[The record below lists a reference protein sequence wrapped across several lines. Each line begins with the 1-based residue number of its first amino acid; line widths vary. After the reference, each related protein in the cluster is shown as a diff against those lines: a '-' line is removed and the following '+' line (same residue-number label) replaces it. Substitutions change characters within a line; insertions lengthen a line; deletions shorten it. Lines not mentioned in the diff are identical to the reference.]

1 VDAAAPQPRCPFA
14 GSEGALDGARTESG
28 PLPTR
33 VIADLICHFCPDS
46 IRPAIIRTDW
56 DTRMNRPSSPWSS
69 GSVTDRYD
77 DRTELLDD
85 DEYDDDVED
94 YDDYADYGEHDDIR
108 YYEDRDNRW
117 LWVASVAGIVLLIAI
132 AGTLMILSGGDSG
145 PTSATVS
152 PSTSQAAPYP
162 SAAPSP
168 SRAPSATALPPE
180 TITSV
185 TPTPT
190 AAAPSTVAEPTA
202 AAPPPA
208 ADGRTVTYTVTGNR
222 QLFDLVTVIYTDQ
235 QGALQTDVN
244 VALPWTKQIVLDPG
258 VELSSVTAT
267 SVGGQLN
274 CSITD
279 SAGATLAAQSNNTMI
294 TNCTR

>member
-1 VDAAAPQPRCPFA
+1 
-14 GSEGALDGARTESG
+14 
-28 PLPTR
+28 
-33 VIADLICHFCPDS
+33 
-46 IRPAIIRTDW
+46 
-56 DTRMNRPSSPWSS
+56 MNRPSSPWST
-69 GSVTDRYD
+69 GSVTDRFD
-77 DRTELLDD
+77 DRTDLLD

-94 YDDYADYGEHDDIR
+94 YDDYADYGEHDENDDIH
-108 YYEDRDNRW
+108 YYVEHDDRRW
-117 LWVASVAGIVLLIAI
+117 LWVASVAGIVLLIAV

-145 PTSATVS
+145 MTSATVS
-152 PSTSQAAPYP
+152 PSTSAAAPYP

-168 SRAPSATALPPE
+168 SAGRRPSATALPPE

-190 AAAPSTVAEPTA
+190 AAAPSTEPTE

-208 ADGRTVTYTVTGNR
+208 ADPRTVTYTVTGNR
-222 QLFDLVTVIYTDQ
+222 QLFDLVTIIYTDQ

-244 VALPWTKQIVLDPG
+244 VALPWTKQVTLDPG
-258 VELSSVTAT
+258 VQLSSVTAT

-279 SAGATLAAQSNNTMI
+279 GSGATLVAQTNNTMI